1 MSTAIRTAVVAVGG
15 NALIR
20 DPQHTSLYDQYES
33 VRLTVPHIVDLI
45 ADGWRVVLTHGNG
58 PQVGFLL
65 RKSELSSAEL
75 PPAPLDYCGSNT
87 QGSIGYMFEVALYN
101 EFRKRGMPNR
111 AVALI
116 SQTVVD
122 RKDPGFAHPTKP
134 VGSFMD
140 AAAAEKHRVE
150 DGWTV
155 MEDSGRGWR
164 RVVPSPAPLRIVQET
179 IIRVLIDKG
188 ETVIAAGG
196 GGIPVVEETD
206 GTLSGVEAVIDKDYA
221 SALLAGAIDAD
232 LFVIATEVEK
242 VCLDFNKPTQREL
255 TSLTVAEAEAYLAQ
269 GQFGKGSMEPK
280 IRAVLAYLA
289 AGGHQ
294 AVITNAENLK
304 RALQGETGTR
314 IIRGGI
320 PA

>member
-1 MSTAIRTAVVAVGG
+1 MKTKQHPVAVVAVGG

-33 VRLTVPHIVDLI
+33 VRLTVPHVVDLV
-45 ADGWRVVLTHGNG
+45 AAGWRVVLTHGNG

-101 EFRKRGMPNR
+101 EFRRRGMPNR
-111 AVALI
+111 AVALV

-122 RKDPGFAHPTKP
+122 RADPGFGHPTKP

-140 AAAAEKHRVE
+140 EAQAARHRAE

-164 RVVPSPAPLRIVQET
+164 RVVPSPTPLRLVQED
-179 IIRVLIDKG
+179 IIRQLVDHG

-196 GGIPVVEETD
+196 GGIPVIEEAD
-206 GTLSGVEAVIDKDYA
+206 GTLSGVEAVIDKDFA
-221 SALLAGAIDAD
+221 SALLASAIAAD
-232 LFVIATEVEK
+232 LFLISTEVEK
-242 VCLDFNKPTQREL
+242 VCLDFHKPTQRAL
-255 TSLTVAEAEAYLAQ
+255 DTMTVAEAQRYLAD

-280 IRAVLAYLA
+280 IRAVLEYLA
-289 AGGHQ
+289 RGGRE
-294 AVITNAENLK
+294 AVITNAENMI
-304 RALQGETGTR
+304 RALTGETGTR
-314 IIRGGI
+314 IVQG
-320 PA
+320 

>member
-1 MSTAIRTAVVAVGG
+1 MTMDKKHRTAVVAVGG

-20 DPQHTSLYDQYES
+20 DPEHTSLYDQYES
-33 VRLTVPHIVDLI
+33 VRLTVPHIVDLV
-45 ADGWRVVLTHGNG
+45 AAGWRVVLTHGNG

-101 EFRKRGMPNR
+101 EFRRRGMTNR
-111 AVALI
+111 AVALV

-122 RKDPGFAHPTKP
+122 RNDPGFAHPTKP
-134 VGSFMD
+134 VGSFLD
-140 AAAAEKHRVE
+140 QAAAAKHRVE

-164 RVVPSPAPLRIVQET
+164 RVVPSPAPLRIVQED
-179 IIRVLIDKG
+179 IIRLLVDRG

-196 GGIPVVEETD
+196 GGIPVVEEAD
-206 GTLSGVEAVIDKDYA
+206 GTLSGVEAVIDKDFA
-221 SALLAGAIDAD
+221 SALLASAIGAE
-232 LFVIATEVEK
+232 LFLISTEVEK
-242 VCLDFNKPTQREL
+242 VCLDFNKPTQRAL
-255 TSLTVAEAEAYLAQ
+255 DTLTVAEARKYLAE

-280 IRAVLAYLA
+280 IKAVLAYLER
-289 AGGHQ
+289 GGHT
-294 AVITNAENLK
+294 AVITNSQNMK
-304 RALQGETGTR
+304 RALAGETGTR
-314 IIRGGI
+314 IIQG
-320 PA
+320 